1 MILKRLMRRL
11 RALVRRGRVEQEL
24 ADELALHLDLEQQK
38 NERLG
43 MSPDA
48 ARRAAL
54 ITFGGVERY
63 KEEARD
69 ARGVRPLETFAQDL
83 RHALRAMRLAPL
95 FTFIVVLT
103 LGLGVGATSAIYSI
117 VNAVLLRPLPY
128 VQGDQLVRVYSQD
141 PSG

>member
-1 MILKRLMRRL
+1 MIRKRLARRL
-11 RALVRRGRVEQEL
+11 RALLRRQRLEQEL

-43 MSPDA
+43 MRPDD

-69 ARGVRPLETFAQDL
+69 ARGVRLLETLAHDL
-83 RHALRAMRLAPL
+83 RYAFRAMRRTPL
-95 FTFIVVLT
+95 FTLVVLVT
-103 LGLGVGATSAIYSI
+103 IGLGVGATSAIYSI

-128 VQGDQLVRVYSQD
+128 ARAG
-141 PSG
+141 